1 MKVRKII
8 ARSMSEGLKAVSA
21 ELGPDAMILSNR
33 KVERGIE
40 IMAAVRPEAEVE
52 AEQGPAAAEPVSRPD
67 LPGRAVE
74 DPPISDP
81 EPASSARLSPAESA
95 GRAAAA
101 EPAFRHRASGDRPS
115 HSRPQPA
122 RNSEDAFTD
131 SIIRLSDR
139 DTGGLSRESL
149 LSLMETHQDP
159 LEEKRRK
166 LREQLE
172 AEQSATPRPT
182 RSPSSDVGFASLSQS
197 RGASD
202 TAHARRDAAPEP
214 ARPAELRPRQGGEG
228 SQELAAMRNE
238 LASLRSW
245 LEERQPS
252 ATSQPSHPLGARL
265 DRLGFDA
272 RCVQPLVDRF
282 GSGNETESWRRSAAQ
297 IATILERNAHCLIRK
312 GGVAAFVGPTGAG
325 KTTTLS
331 KVATRFAMQHGAAD
345 LGIIS
350 LDQYRI
356 GAHEPVRILGR
367 ILGCD
372 IQLAEPGDALEDLL
386 HRFRDKTLILL
397 DTNGSDRG
405 LDGFIQQTGDSVIE
419 QQIQTMLVLPAN
431 LSPSALNRAWET
443 YGRLRPRGVVLTK
456 TDESAEIGGVLSLSL
471 RKKLPLAY
479 WSDGTQVPQD
489 LHFGN
494 IPELL
499 QRSDR
504 SLCSEQENREKRASI
519 G

>member
-8 ARSMSEGLKAVSA
+8 ARNMSEGLKAVSA

-40 IMAAVRPEAEVE
+40 IMAAVRPEEGAAPPE
-52 AEQGPAAAEPVSRPD
+52 PARPA
-67 LPGRAVE
+67 LSAHRVE

-81 EPASSARLSPAESA
+81 EPRAPAMP
-95 GRAAAA
+95 RTP
-101 EPAFRHRASGDRPS
+101 EPGVQAPTAPAPRASAPRPHRQTS
-115 HSRPQPA
+115 NGSQE
-122 RNSEDAFTD
+122 SFTD
-131 SIIRLSDR
+131 SIIRMSDR
-139 DTGGLSRESL
+139 DSGGLSRESL
-149 LSLMETHQDP
+149 LSLMQTHQDP

-166 LREQLE
+166 LRQQLE
-172 AEQSATPRPT
+172 AEQNTSTGRGTP
-182 RSPSSDVGFASLSQS
+182 SPSSDRMTPKNNG
-197 RGASD
+197 
-202 TAHARRDAAPEP
+202 
-214 ARPAELRPRQGGEG
+214 RPATAFPQYGGGETTPAHRPQRDSG
-228 SQELAAMRNE
+228 NHELAAMRSE

-245 LEERQPS
+245 LEACQPD
-252 ATSQPSHPLGARL
+252 THSQPLHPLATRL

-272 RCVQPLVDRF
+272 RCVQPMVDRF
-282 GSGNETESWRRSAAQ
+282 GSADDAASWQRSSAQ
-297 IATILERNAHCLIRK
+297 MATILERNAHCLIRK

-372 IQLAEPGDALEDLL
+372 VQLAEPGDALEDLL

-397 DTNGSDRG
+397 DTNGSERG
-405 LDGFIQQTGDSVIE
+405 LEGFMQQTGESVIE
-419 QQIQTMLVLPAN
+419 QQIQPMLVLPAN
-431 LSPSALNRAWET
+431 LSPRALDRAWESF
-443 YGRLRPRGVVLTK
+443 GRLRPRGLVLTK
-456 TDESAEIGGVLSLSL
+456 TDESAEVGGVLSLSL

-489 LHFGN
+489 LHFGQLL
-494 IPELL
+494 ELL
-499 QRSDR
+499 QRCDR
-504 SLCSEQENREKRASI
+504 MLGAEQETREKRASI
-519 G
+519 S